1 MNIGQVY
8 YDKYVD
14 ISLFTRL
21 FQMSL
26 FVESF
31 FLKDH
36 FVMIFSSSQKWN
48 NLINDNVT
56 CIFCVLKIKPSIKIS
71 TNKSSN
77 FNKFI
82 KKINKKTST
91 KTFILKNNLRYMYRF
106 FILNIKLSSISIN
119 K

>member
-36 FVMIFSSSQKWN
+36 FVMIFSSSQK
-48 NLINDNVT
+48 
-56 CIFCVLKIKPSIKIS
+56 
-71 TNKSSN
+71 
-77 FNKFI
+77 
-82 KKINKKTST
+82 
-91 KTFILKNNLRYMYRF
+91 
-106 FILNIKLSSISIN
+106 
-119 K
+119 